1 MSRSETVSE
10 PVTGIFFERNAG
22 RADPA
27 HAYGRNR
34 GQRHENH
41 PEVFLASEETRPVD
55 TGDNR
60 KSDSDNCKLAPRQPE
75 QDPGLIPRDLA
86 VDLHLKSHVRP
97 QSDFYLGKQRGCG
110 DDHSAAD
117 ELPNP

>member
-10 PVTGIFFERNAG
+10 PVTGIFLERHAG

-41 PEVFLASEETRPVD
+41 PEVFLAREETRPVD

-60 KSDSDNCKLAPRQPE
+60 KSDSNNCKLAPRQPE

-86 VDLHLKSHVRP
+86 VDLHLKSHCSAPVR
-97 QSDFYLGKQRGCG
+97 F
-110 DDHSAAD
+110 
-117 ELPNP
+117 LPGQTARLRR